1 MKKHLFIIA
10 GVLIVSVSL
19 SWVIILNV
27 PYGSDS
33 REKVLIIIQKGDGL
47 SKITRKL
54 KNEQLVYSAFLF
66 KWSSFI
72 LGKSKNFKR
81 GEYHLKGR
89 SSILELIKTLDK
101 GSNVRVRV
109 TIPEGL
115 QMKEVFSVLRKSEL
129 KNKGEY
135 ESYCFNRK
143 FIDEFEYSKN
153 AKTLEGFLFP
163 ETYLFATDTSERTI
177 LKTMVKTF
185 NTNIP
190 KNYEQKARK
199 NGLTFYQAII
209 LASIIEK
216 ETSVSS
222 ERKIIASVFHNRLK
236 KNMKLQTDPTVIYG
250 IKNFDG
256 NLTRKQLRTKTTYN
270 TYINHGLPP
279 TPIANPGLESLIA
292 AVQPAD
298 TEFIF
303 FVAKGDGTHKFT
315 KNYREH
321 KKAVNE
327 FQKRRKNKY
336 KSY

>member
-1 MKKHLFIIA
+1 M
-10 GVLIVSVSL
+10 
-19 SWVIILNV
+19 

-33 REKVLIIIQKGDGL
+33 REKVLIIIQKGEGL

-54 KNEQLVYSAFLF
+54 GNEQLVYSAFLF

-89 SSILELIKTLDK
+89 SSMLELIKILDK
-101 GSNVRVRV
+101 GSNIRVRV

-115 QMKEVFSVLRKSEL
+115 QMKEIFSILRKSEL

-135 ESYCFNRK
+135 ESYCFSRK
-143 FIDEFEYSKN
+143 FIDKFKYSKN
-153 AKTLEGFLFP
+153 SKTLEGFLFP

-190 KNYEQKARK
+190 KNYEQQARK
-199 NGLTFYQAII
+199 NGLTFYEAII

-222 ERKIIASVFHNRLK
+222 ERNIIASVFHNRLK

-256 NLTRKQLRTKTTYN
+256 NLTRKQLKTKTPYN
-270 TYINHGLPP
+270 TYVNHGLPP

-315 KNYREH
+315 TNYKEH
-321 KKAVNE
+321 KKAVYE